1 MNIYYI
7 GGSPCSGKSTMA
19 EILAKKYDLYY
30 FKVDD
35 FIDKYMQLGAVK
47 GYEICKKMS
56 EMSWD
61 EIWMRDPVLQ
71 CTEEVQWYEEI
82 FEFVCED
89 LSKISCKTEIITEGA
104 AYMPQLMKGISVSYD
119 KYLSLTPEREFQLFH
134 YSKREFV
141 PYILRE
147 CTDKEKAFS
156 NWMERDILFAKDIQK
171 QCEITGYK
179 SIINR
184 GEQAVEEMVDEIERH
199 FGFFCN

>member
-7 GGSPCSGKSTMA
+7 GGSPCSGKSTTA
-19 EILAKKYDLYY
+19 EILSKKYDLYY

-35 FIDKYMQLGAVK
+35 YLDKYMQLGAEK
-47 GYEICKKMS
+47 GYEICKKHS
-56 EMSWD
+56 GLSW
-61 EIWMRDPVLQ
+61 EQIWMRDPMLQ
-71 CTEEVQWYEEI
+71 CEEEFQWYEEV
-82 FEFVCED
+82 FEFVQKD
-89 LSKISCKTEIITEGA
+89 LDMISCKNGIITEGA
-104 AYMPQLMKGISVSYD
+104 AYLPKLVKSINVPYNRYISV
-119 KYLSLTPEREFQLFH
+119 TPEKEFQLFH